1 MFEDFAEAL
10 INPIAYQSNLEKH
23 TKQLAVLEEDFD
35 VDVSARALLLLRSLL
50 IYFRTLKITCM
61 LLKCSMFELHK
72 YTGNVS

>member
-35 VDVSARALLLLRSLL
+35 VDVSALLLLRSLL